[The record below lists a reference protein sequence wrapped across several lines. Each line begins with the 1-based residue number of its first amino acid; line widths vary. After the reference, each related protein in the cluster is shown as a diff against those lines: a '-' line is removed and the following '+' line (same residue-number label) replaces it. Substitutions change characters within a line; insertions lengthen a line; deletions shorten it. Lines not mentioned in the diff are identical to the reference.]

1 VLKRCFHLGLKPCK
15 QSGRVLAVSRGDV
28 LVIASPFC
36 TQGVRDLLIFK
47 IVTPSFIRGWYRM
60 VSARWKGM
68 PRVLIVDDSDIFRRS
83 LRAILE
89 SHHGCEVCGE
99 ADIGE
104 DAARLAQELRPDA
117 IVIDISLPGIN
128 GIEATRAIRSKLPD
142 AKIVVMSLHKS
153 KELVKAVKT
162 AGASGYV
169 LKSSADSDLVD
180 AINAVVREEFK
191 FYVSPAVKWEMAKGA

>member
-1 VLKRCFHLGLKPCK
+1 
-15 QSGRVLAVSRGDV
+15 
-28 LVIASPFC
+28 
-36 TQGVRDLLIFK
+36 
-47 IVTPSFIRGWYRM
+47 
-60 VSARWKGM
+60 M

-99 ADIGE
+99 AANGE

-117 IVIDISLPGIN
+117 VAIDISLPGIN

-142 AKIVVMSLHKS
+142 VTIVVMSLHQS

-169 LKSSADSDLVD
+169 LKSQADPDLVD
-180 AINAVVREEFK
+180 AIHALVKKEFT

>member
-1 VLKRCFHLGLKPCK
+1 
-15 QSGRVLAVSRGDV
+15 
-28 LVIASPFC
+28 
-36 TQGVRDLLIFK
+36 
-47 IVTPSFIRGWYRM
+47 
-60 VSARWKGM
+60 M

-83 LRAILE
+83 VRAIIE

-99 ADIGE
+99 ADNGE

-142 AKIVVMSLHKS
+142 AKIVVMSLHVS
-153 KELVKAVKT
+153 KELVNVVNA

-169 LKSSADSDLVD
+169 LKSRSDLDLID
-180 AINAVVREEFK
+180 AINAVAS

>member
-1 VLKRCFHLGLKPCK
+1 
-15 QSGRVLAVSRGDV
+15 
-28 LVIASPFC
+28 
-36 TQGVRDLLIFK
+36 
-47 IVTPSFIRGWYRM
+47 
-60 VSARWKGM
+60 M

-83 LRAILE
+83 VHAIIE

-99 ADIGE
+99 ADNGE

-142 AKIVVMSLHKS
+142 AKIVVMSLHVS
-153 KELVKAVKT
+153 KELVNVVNA

-169 LKSSADSDLVD
+169 LKSRSDLDLID
-180 AINAVVREEFK
+180 AINAVAS
-191 FYVSPAVKWEMAKGA
+191 FYVSPTVKWEMAKGA